1 MGKFKADALRDR
13 INQINPD
20 AEIDIIYDFIRKEN
34 VNKYINKTSTYSVR
48 LYFTNKQI
56 LYILFRVLLC

>member
-1 MGKFKADALRDR
+1 VGKFKADALRDR

-34 VNKYINKTSTYSVR
+34 VNKYINKTSTYSVS
-48 LYFTNKQI
+48 LYFTN
-56 LYILFRVLLC
+56 